1 MPIACVRPDRH
12 LFRQRPFMTRMA
24 TVPADTAQSYRTHS
38 GILAC
43 CLLLTLMQGC
53 TGAQPIPVEARL
65 KITTWIDASGVYY
78 GSYWGRLHLEHRGH
92 PNFRP
97 TPTFEQAISTVN
109 PWEEWR
115 PTPELRE
122 DP

>member
-1 MPIACVRPDRH
+1 MSRLTKR
-12 LFRQRPFMTRMA
+12 
-24 TVPADTAQSYRTHS
+24 
-38 GILAC
+38 
-43 CLLLTLMQGC
+43 LLQGC
-53 TGAQPIPVEARL
+53 TGAEPIPVEARL

-115 PTPELRE
+115 PPPGLL
-122 DP
+122 DKPGGSP